1 MANDLNKVTLIGR
14 IGKDAEIDT
23 TQSGTQVMKF
33 NLATNTSGK
42 SGEET
47 EWHMVRV
54 YNEKLIDAL
63 HMYLTKGKQVYVEGK
78 LTTWKKDEN
87 SIIPFITLSYNGN
100 IQLLGSKND
109 IPEEVKGE
117 VKSVEAIFNSDA
129 EPTPF

>member
-33 NLATNTSGK
+33 NLATNTTNK
-42 SGEET
+42 SGEDT
-47 EWHMVRV
+47 EWHMIRV
-54 YNEKLIDAL
+54 YNEKLIDKL

-87 SIIPFITLSYNGN
+87 NTIPFITLSYNGN

-109 IPEEVKGE
+109 IPEEVKE
-117 VKSVEAIFNSDA
+117 VTKQVDEVFNGSG

>member
-33 NLATNTSGK
+33 NLATNTTNK
-42 SGEET
+42 SGEDT
-47 EWHMVRV
+47 EWHMIRV

-87 SIIPFITLSYNGN
+87 NTIPFITLSYNGN

-109 IPEEVKGE
+109 IPEEVKE
-117 VKSVEAIFNSDA
+117 VTKQVDEVFNGSG